1 MFIFASMNFLRYEF
15 ITKRRSKNIRVKR
28 KMKEKLT
35 FNIFLIA
42 CLYFV
47 QEVLQKMVNRIYT
60 AVKLSQEERKMLET
74 IARSYDV
81 TLSDV
86 IRIAIKEYAR
96 KHRNVLEKISEEGS

>member
-15 ITKRRSKNIRVKR
+15 ITKKRSENIRVKR

-60 AVKLSQEERKMLET
+60 AVKLSEEERKILENV
-74 IARSYDV
+74 AKSYDV
-81 TLSDV
+81 SISDV
-86 IRIAIKEYAR
+86 IRIAIMEYAQ
-96 KHRNVLEKISEEGS
+96 KHRNNLEKISEGGS